1 MLFARL
7 LRPFVTVGTLR
18 IIDAGGLVHTIR
30 GHDPGP
36 DVTMRLHNRRVQ
48 RRLLWRPAMAVG
60 EAYMDGSL
68 TVDGGDVY
76 PLLDLINRNTFRAGY
91 NPLVRLHHA
100 LAWPVR
106 LLSGSNSLKRARRNA
121 AYTYDLDAEFYR
133 LFLDK
138 HMQYTCAYFV
148 KRDMRLDD
156 AQEEK
161 MLHLAAKLLLKP
173 GGRVL
178 DIGCGWGNL
187 AAFLA
192 GLESLSV
199 DGLTLSQEQL
209 RDAERLVRE
218 KGVDSRVRFHL
229 RDYRDERG
237 RYDRVVSVGMFE
249 HVGVR
254 HYGTYFRKIHDL
266 LTEDGVA
273 VVHFI
278 GLMEPPTEP
287 APWLNKYI
295 FPGVHAPSLSEVMQA
310 LERQRLFLTDV
321 EVWREHYAP
330 TLASWR
336 QRLHAN
342 WEQIKARFGEPF
354 CRMFDF
360 YLAGAEAAFRQDTL
374 VVFQLQLA
382 RRRETVPPTRDYIER
397 WKDAKRLARTS
408 PVTHAEIS
416 QPSSSREASPAAR
429 RSVKGERSGP
439 ASPSRRG

>member
-1 MLFARL
+1 
-7 LRPFVTVGTLR
+7 
-18 IIDAGGLVHTIR
+18 
-30 GHDPGP
+30 
-36 DVTMRLHNRRVQ
+36 
-48 RRLLWRPAMAVG
+48 LLWRPALAVG

-76 PLLDLINRNTFRAGY
+76 PLLDLINRNIFRAGY
-91 NPLVRLHHA
+91 NPLSRLHHM
-100 LAWPVR
+100 LTWPVR
-106 LLSGSNSLKRARRNA
+106 LISRSNSLRRARRNA

-148 KRDMRLDD
+148 RRDMRLDD

-173 GGRVL
+173 GVKVL
-178 DIGCGWGNL
+178 EIGCGWGNL

-199 DGLTLSQEQL
+199 DGLTLSKEQL
-209 RDAERLVRE
+209 QDAERLARE
-218 KGVDSRVRFHL
+218 KGVDDRVLFHL
-229 RDYRDERG
+229 RDYRHERG
-237 RYDRVVSVGMFE
+237 KYDRVVSVGMLE

-254 HYGTYFRKIHDL
+254 HYGTYFKKIHDL

-278 GLMEPPTEP
+278 GRMEPPTET

-295 FPGVHAPSLSEVMQA
+295 FPGGYIPALSEVLQA
-310 LERQRLFLTDV
+310 LQRQRLFLTDV

-336 QRLHAN
+336 QRLHTN
-342 WEQIKARFGEPF
+342 WDQIKARFGEPF

-360 YLAGAEAAFRQDTL
+360 YLAGSEAAFRQDTF
-374 VVFQLQLA
+374 VVFQLQIA
-382 RRRETVPPTRDYIER
+382 RRRETVPPSRDYIER
-397 WKDAKRLARTS
+397 WKDAKRPVLTS
-408 PVTHAEIS
+408 PVTHA
-416 QPSSSREASPAAR
+416 
-429 RSVKGERSGP
+429 
-439 ASPSRRG
+439 